1 MVYSLHHK
9 AIKTHF
15 VFLYVGCSLMKSV
28 WWRWWPDG
36 GCRVSLSAPLCHT
49 LLYITHRLLIRVI
62 TDVISLSVIHTLC
75 LFLTLIFITLYC
87 KDNHSKQLYLYLCL
101 KNITSSSYRHF
112 FFGFSLNWQSRNEAT
127 TCSTKRY
134 NQIRWGFICHKVF
147 FWVLN
152 PTWVH
157 LPFTENC
164 SNYNSP

>member
-112 FFGFSLNWQSRNEAT
+112 FFSVFHWIDKVVTKLQLVQLKDTIRFGGVLFAT
-127 TCSTKRY
+127 QCSF
-134 NQIRWGFICHKVF
+134 G
-147 FWVLN
+147 
-152 PTWVH
+152 
-157 LPFTENC
+157 
-164 SNYNSP
+164 S